1 MLDRNERQL
10 AWQDP
15 RGGALAQRYDAAA
28 WAGYPAAAEAVEEP
42 FDPLKLLWL
51 VVHYRWLIATI
62 VGVGLTL
69 GLVVT
74 LMQSPKYAATAR
86 IEIMVPTARIL
97 EDMDVVAQSND
108 IRTFETA
115 KQKLKSRDLAR
126 RIVLEQNLANNA
138 NFLFPQPDFA
148 ITNIFARIFGTPSR
162 PSLDTYSLEEREA
175 MAIDRVLKD
184 LSVELLRGTSLLEVR
199 FADTN
204 PEQARDIANQVVRS
218 YMDQQVDRTIETSDL
233 ARQFIDEQVTDT
245 KSKLEAAEAA
255 LVAYSKNEN
264 LGGAGEDGSLITAS
278 ITAINDALAKAIQT
292 RLENERLSAQID
304 AGKAGELKQV
314 LDSEAI
320 QATRGKLTELRA
332 EYQEKRGTFKP
343 DFPEMR
349 RLAAQIAEFERQLQG
364 EVDVIA
370 SSIRNAYQSS
380 VQEEV
385 DLRQKLEELEAEQV
399 AFRDKNIKYT
409 ILKRDVE
416 SYRTQYQSLV
426 DKRNELGVVGDL
438 RRANVEVVDLAIA
451 PKAPFEPSLLRNLL
465 LFIGASGALSAAAI
479 YILELLNNK
488 FSTPDQ
494 IESELR
500 LPVLGIVPKAEGDK
514 LNEGLAD
521 PRSAISEAYRSLRTS
536 LQFSGTD
543 GAPQTLLVTSSEP
556 GESKS
561 TSAYKLAEEF
571 AAIGSK
577 VLLIDCDL
585 RRPSLH
591 RIFKVSNT
599 MGLTNL
605 LTNTVEQ
612 EEIPQ
617 LFHTSAVQPNLAF
630 LATGPMVP
638 NPADLLSST
647 RMGAVLRGTMKGYNL
662 VILDGPPVIGIS
674 DALILSRLA
683 EATMLVVAANQTP
696 RKAARAALKRL
707 QSAGGNIVGAML
719 GKFDVAKIEYSYSYR
734 YMYEGYYA
742 YGAAEAPIAIEES
755 GPAKP
760 NSKPSKVRSSLG
772 RLYDRHLRPL
782 LERSEPKQRGGGPGV
797 RPDA

>member
-1 MLDRNERQL
+1 MLDRNSRQL
-10 AWQDP
+10 TWQDP
-15 RGGALAQRYDAAA
+15 QGGVLAQRYDAP
-28 WAGYPAAAEAVEEP
+28 WAGYPGTEPVDEP
-42 FDPLKLLWL
+42 FDPLKLFYL
-51 VVHYRWLIATI
+51 VLHYRWLIAAML
-62 VGVGLTL
+62 GVGLVL
-69 GLVVT
+69 GVVVT
-74 LMQSPKYAATAR
+74 MMQTPKFAATAR
-86 IEIMVPTARIL
+86 VEIMVPTARIL

-108 IRTFETA
+108 VRTFETA

-148 ITNIFARIFGTPSR
+148 VSNIFARVFGTSTR
-162 PSLDTYSLEEREA
+162 PALDTYTLEEREA

-184 LSVELLRGTSLLEVR
+184 LSVDLLRGTSLLEVR
-199 FADTN
+199 FADTS

-233 ARQFIDEQVTDT
+233 ARQFIDEQVLDT
-245 KSKLEAAEAA
+245 KAKLEEAEAA
-255 LVAYSKNEN
+255 LVAYSKNED
-264 LGGAGEDGSLITAS
+264 LGGAGEDGSLISAS
-278 ITAINDALAKAIQT
+278 ITAINEALTKAIQT
-292 RLENERLSAQID
+292 RLENERLIEQID
-304 AGKAGELKQV
+304 AGKSAQLKQV

-320 QATRGKLTELRA
+320 QSTRARLTELRA
-332 EYQEKRGTFKP
+332 QYQEKSSTFKP
-343 DFPEMR
+343 EFPEMR
-349 RLAAQIAEFERQLQG
+349 RLAAEISEYERQLVG

-370 SSIRNAYQSS
+370 NSIKIAYQTSL
-380 VQEEV
+380 EEEA
-385 DLRQKLEELEAEQV
+385 DLRAKLAELNSEQV
-399 AFRDKNIKYT
+399 AFRDKNIQYT
-409 ILKRDVE
+409 ILKREVE
-416 SYRTQYQSLV
+416 SYRTQYDSLV
-426 DKRNELGVVGDL
+426 GKRNELGVVSDI
-438 RRANVEVVDLAIA
+438 RRANIEVVDFAIP
-451 PKAPFEPSLLRNLL
+451 PKAPFEPSLFRNVL
-465 LFIGASGALSAAAI
+465 LFFGAAAALSAAAI

-488 FSTPDQ
+488 FGIPDQ

-500 LPVLGIVPKAEGDK
+500 LPVLGIVPKAEGDR
-514 LNEGLAD
+514 LIDGLSD

-561 TSAYKLAEEF
+561 TTAYKLAEEF
-571 AAIGSK
+571 AAIGNK

-591 RIFKVSNT
+591 RVFKVTNT

-605 LTNTVEQ
+605 LTNTVDNQ
-612 EEIPQ
+612 EIPQ
-617 LFHTSAVQPNLAF
+617 LFHASATQPNLTF

-638 NPADLLSST
+638 NPADLLSSA

-707 QSAGGNIVGAML
+707 QSAGGNIIGAML

-742 YGAAEAPIAIEES
+742 YGAAEGTKAIEEA

-760 NSKPSKVRSSLG
+760 SAANNKVRGSMG
-772 RLYDRHLRPL
+772 RLFDRHLRPL
-782 LERSEPKQRGGGPGV
+782 FERREPQQ
-797 RPDA
+797 